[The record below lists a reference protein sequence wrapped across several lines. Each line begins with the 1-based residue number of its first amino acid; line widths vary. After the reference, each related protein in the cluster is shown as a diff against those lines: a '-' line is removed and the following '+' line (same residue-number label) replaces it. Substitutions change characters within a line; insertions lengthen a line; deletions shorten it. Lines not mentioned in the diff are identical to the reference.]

1 VSSAGSL
8 SFAVLRY
15 HDDMGCTKRGWRQF
29 RFDLLGVLLLFAIVA
44 ESSGNQVL
52 LLELDGAIGPATS
65 AYVTGVLEQ
74 AHQADAELA
83 IIKLNTPGGLDT
95 SMRDIIQAI
104 LSSDIPIV
112 TYVAPAGSR
121 AASAGTYILYASHV
135 AAMAPATNLGAATPI
150 QIGGMPNLPRPPD
163 EGDDGEDQEQDGE
176 TPPTTPM
183 QRKLVN
189 DASAYLRS
197 LAQLRGRNEAWADQA
212 VQEGASLTAREALE
226 KGVIDLLAVDERD
239 LLKQLDGREIKMNG
253 DTVVLATRDL
263 VVETRL
269 PDWRDRVL
277 AIITNPQV
285 AYVLMLLG
293 VYGLFFELSNPGAIV
308 PGVLGAI
315 CLLLALFAFQV
326 LPVNLAGLALLLLGL
341 AFMIAEAF
349 VPSFGVLGLGGLV
362 AFVVGSMMLWQ
373 ETGPGFEV
381 PLGLIVGF
389 AIASG
394 VLIVGLGRLVLH
406 QRRRPVVSGSEE
418 MIGATGVA
426 VDDLDREGTIH
437 IHGESWLARSVPP
450 ARAGATVRVVGRD
463 GLVLEVRP
471 CITPDAEAEQ

>member
-1 VSSAGSL
+1 M
-8 SFAVLRY
+8 R
-15 HDDMGCTKRGWRQF
+15 CPKRGWLWY
-29 RFDLLGVLLLFAIVA
+29 RFDLLVVLLLFATVA
-44 ESSGNQVL
+44 GSAGKQVL

-65 AYVTGVLEQ
+65 AYVTENLEQ
-74 AHQADAELA
+74 AQQADTELV
-83 IIKLNTPGGLDT
+83 IIKINTPGGLDS

-104 LSSDIPIV
+104 LSSDIPV
-112 TYVAPAGSR
+112 ATYVAPAGSR

-135 AAMAPATNLGAATPI
+135 AAMAPATNLGAATPV
-150 QIGGMPNLPRPPD
+150 QIGGMPELPKPRD
-163 EGDDGEDQEQDGE
+163 ESESEDDENSNDE
-176 TPPTTPM
+176 PPTTPM

-212 VQEGASLTAREALE
+212 VQKGASLTAQEALD
-226 KGVIDLLAVDERD
+226 KGVIDLIAVDERA
-239 LLKQLDGREIKMNG
+239 LLRQLDGREIKMNG
-253 DTVVLATRDL
+253 DTDVLSTSDIVL
-263 VVETRL
+263 ETRL

-362 AFVVGSMMLWQ
+362 AFVVGSMMLWE

-381 PLGLIVGF
+381 PMGLIVGF

-394 VLIVGLGRLVLH
+394 LLIVGLGRLVLR

-426 VDDLDREGTIH
+426 MDDLDREGMVH
-437 IHGESWLARSVPP
+437 IHGESWLARSMTP
-450 ARAGATVRVVGRD
+450 ARAGDTVRVVGRD
-463 GLVLEVRP
+463 GLVLEVCP
-471 CITPDAEAEQ
+471 LTTPDAEAEQ